1 MGTKVESQLHST
13 GLHFDAP
20 LATQSDHSQQLK
32 GSTFAP
38 VIESQLYNRAETIKT
53 SHSSERNS
61 YSLAHVNLT
70 FVFIVE
76 VQVIVVPVALGEW
89 RAVERQG
96 EKEERWWV
104 IFACYS
110 PVCSGEVGPHR
121 LPGLHSC
128 TAQSPLCQCD
138 RLPPVITLRMETWDF
153 LYPIPDPRYQ
163 RLTIQHGFVDFYNSA
178 VKALSVSQ
186 ICIMQGPKKVFETC
200 RPPSMWHLQTNDAKP
215 FYFISH
221 FAFMWLS
228 RYFWSVWKYFRPQ
241 NRYKQQDITSC
252 SMVFVLCH
260 HRNKLQFNIYLNKL

>member
-53 SHSSERNS
+53 SHGSDRNP

-96 EKEERWWV
+96 EMMGY
-104 IFACYS
+104 FCLL
-110 PVCSGEVGPHR
+110 
-121 LPGLHSC
+121 LPC
-128 TAQSPLCQCD
+128 VQ
-138 RLPPVITLRMETWDF
+138 W
-153 LYPIPDPRYQ
+153 
-163 RLTIQHGFVDFYNSA
+163 
-178 VKALSVSQ
+178 
-186 ICIMQGPKKVFETC
+186 
-200 RPPSMWHLQTNDAKP
+200 
-215 FYFISH
+215 
-221 FAFMWLS
+221 
-228 RYFWSVWKYFRPQ
+228 
-241 NRYKQQDITSC
+241 
-252 SMVFVLCH
+252 
-260 HRNKLQFNIYLNKL
+260 